1 MYIGGEKMHIKK
13 LTKSESIKI
22 IGHDFRHHETYKNKN
37 VDKEKSCN
45 NIVFED
51 CPNFSKIEKYL
62 TDKEIYVHG
71 KGGKSENK
79 INFLCSVI
87 CHYPKGCPVSER
99 EFFSN
104 LHEIL
109 TSKFNNCQGSIVHC
123 DEERSHIH
131 FLFCPIVYDAK
142 HERYKLCAKEVVNR
156 KMLQTLHKDV
166 EREFEQRYGYK
177 VKLTRDETE
186 RGLKTNIDDI
196 EEYKRVKDIIKK
208 QELEIKKNKEQIAQE
223 QEDYKYFAAEVIE
236 TIKEYE
242 DINNEIIKKKQEQK
256 EIAQK
261 IEELEEDKQK
271 LEISIADRILNE
283 KAGNEYESTIK
294 KYSEILR

>member
-1 MYIGGEKMHIKK
+1 MHIKK

-177 VKLTRDETE
+177 VKLTRNETE

-208 QELEIKKNKEQIAQE
+208 QKEEIEQE
-223 QEDYKYFAAEVIE
+223 QEDYKYFAEELNNVIQ
-236 TIKEYE
+236 EYE
-242 DINNEIIKKKQEQK
+242 ELNIEIEHQK
-256 EIAQK
+256 EIKEKIEQK
-261 IEELEEDKQK
+261 IKVLEKDKQK
-271 LEISIADRILNE
+271 LEVSIGDRILNE
-283 KAGNEYESTIK
+283 KVKNEYDATIK
-294 KYSEILR
+294 KYNEILR

>member
-1 MYIGGEKMHIKK
+1 MHIKK

-109 TSKFNNCQGSIVHC
+109 TSMFGNCQGSIVHY

-131 FLFCPIVYDAK
+131 FLFSPIVYDK
-142 HERYKLCAKEVVNR
+142 KNNRYKLCAKEVVNR

-177 VKLTRDETE
+177 VKLTRNETE

-208 QELEIKKNKEQIAQE
+208 QKEEIEQE
-223 QEDYKYFAAEVIE
+223 QEDYKYFAEELNNVIQ
-236 TIKEYE
+236 EYE
-242 DINNEIIKKKQEQK
+242 ELNIEIEHQKEMKEKIEQK
-256 EIAQK
+256 IK
-261 IEELEEDKQK
+261 VLEKDKQK
-271 LEISIADRILNE
+271 LEVSIGDRILNE
-283 KAGNEYESTIK
+283 KVKNEYDATIK
-294 KYSEILR
+294 KYNEILR